1 MEKFWEVL
9 KVFLEKH
16 LLPSA
21 ISLTFALIIVA
32 ITPEETMLYTR
43 LGKNLYTVLVFC
55 VGFIVI
61 EAVRFIGKAI
71 WSKRRSIIED
81 KQQKELQLK
90 RDLEDQWNFVDK
102 LSVAEKKMLM
112 DFLHTN
118 NSPITI
124 KGLPKSNLL
133 ISKYV
138 ISTNM
143 PSEETINAQDPQG
156 VFGKSGGTIKMSGKC
171 FAIPIRQYKLDE
183 KFYKLLKYSYEIYGR
198 ISHFA
203 MEDENNG

>member
-81 KQQKELQLK
+81 KQLKELQLK

-143 PSEETINAQDPQG
+143 PSEETINA
-156 VFGKSGGTIKMSGKC
+156 
-171 FAIPIRQYKLDE
+171 
-183 KFYKLLKYSYEIYGR
+183 
-198 ISHFA
+198 
-203 MEDENNG
+203 